1 MVRACLE
8 PLRGKKGLSVPLPA
22 LNDELACIITSTGRR
37 REFVMAVPQRIV
49 SLLPSSTEICFALGL
64 GDLVVGVSH
73 ECDFPPEVR
82 GRPILTAP
90 KIDTSASSAEIDRQV
105 RALVSDSLSVYRI
118 DEQRLRDLHPELVV
132 TQDVCEVCAVS
143 LEEVREATCRLIGAD
158 VEVLSLS
165 PLTVTDV
172 LDDIGRVGRATETD
186 VRAHEFIAGLRARL
200 ESLRQET
207 SSLPKPRVLVL
218 EWLDPPM
225 VAGHWTPELIRIAGG
240 DPVLGHDGA
249 PTGPVGWD
257 RITEAAPEVI
267 LVIPCGFRVAQSL
280 DEMGDLMKRPGFA
293 EIPAVSAGR
302 VAIVDG
308 NSFFNRPGPRL
319 VDSAEIAAV
328 AIHPEHF
335 AGRFQ
340 VGGDVLVRWSV

>member
-1 MVRACLE
+1 
-8 PLRGKKGLSVPLPA
+8 
-22 LNDELACIITSTGRR
+22 
-37 REFVMAVPQRIV
+37 MAVPERIV

-64 GDLVVGVSH
+64 GDQLVGVSH

-82 GRPILTAP
+82 GRPTLTAP
-90 KIDTSASSAEIDRQV
+90 KVEPSASSSEIDRQV
-105 RALVSDSLSVYRI
+105 RELVSDGLSVYRI
-118 DEQRLRDLHPELVV
+118 DEQRLQDLHPELVI
-132 TQDVCEVCAVS
+132 TQDACEVCAVS
-143 LEEVREATCRLIGAD
+143 LEEVREATSRLLGAD

-172 LDDIGRVGRATETD
+172 LDDILRVGRATGTEA
-186 VRAHEFIAGLRARL
+186 RAHDLVVDLQARL
-200 ESLRQET
+200 ELLRWQT
-207 SSLPKPRVLVL
+207 TSLPKPRVLVL

-240 DPVLGHDGA
+240 DPILGHDGT
-249 PTGPVGWD
+249 PTGPVAWD
-257 RITEAAPEVI
+257 RIVQAEPEVL
-267 LVIPCGFRVAQSL
+267 LVIPCGFRVEQSL
-280 DEMGDLMKRPGFA
+280 EGMADLEGRSDFA
-293 EIPAVSAGR
+293 TIPAVRAGR

-335 AGRFQ
+335 AGLFQ
-340 VGGDVLVRWSV
+340 HDDDVLVRWSTDRV